1 MPEET
6 GSSVRAPLL
15 KVDDLSVNFEMSG
28 KGSAAV
34 DNVSYAINRG
44 EVLAIVGES
53 GSGKSVSSMAILGLL
68 PPNARVQGRIEFDGE
83 NLLEL
88 SPDQLRQLRGQKIAM
103 IFQEPMT
110 ALDPVYTIGEQI
122 VEAIRAHSRMSKKD
136 AQRRALELLYLV
148 RLPEPERRINHYPH
162 QLSGGQLQRIVIA
175 MAVSCDPDLLIAD
188 EPTTAL
194 DVTVQAEILELLRD
208 LGARLNASVLF
219 ITHDM
224 GVVADL
230 ADRVIVMRDGR
241 IVEEALVGDL
251 FAAPKA
257 EYTQNLLNSV
267 PHLGKTQNEEPP
279 QSAQVSRSAGAVPEP
294 TVLSF
299 NKVEITYSGRAGS
312 DDFKAVEDVSI
323 EVRQGEVVGLV
334 GESGSGKSTLGRCAM
349 GLLKPSA
356 GSVSVCG
363 TDITSM
369 SSRKLRPKRNEFSMV
384 FQDPASSLN
393 PRQTLGEIVAKP
405 LKLHTKLSASDVRR
419 RVEEML
425 ERVRVPSSWGERYP
439 HELSGGQRQR
449 IGIAR
454 ALVLSPR
461 LLIADEPT
469 SALDVSVQATV
480 LDLFKELQ
488 SELGFSCLFIT
499 HDLGVVEELADRIA
513 VLRAGRLVEFGNAT
527 DVLNSSE
534 HEYTRRLVLS
544 APVPDPEAQKKRR
557 SEFAQVNSQ

>member
-1 MPEET
+1 MPEENE
-6 GSSVRAPLL
+6 RPEREPLL
-15 KVDDLSVNFEMSG
+15 KVDDLSVSFEMSG
-28 KGSAAV
+28 KGAAAV

-88 SPDQLRQLRGQKIAM
+88 NSDQLRQLRGQKIAM

-110 ALDPVYTIGEQI
+110 ALDPVYTIGEQV
-122 VEAIRAHSRMSKKD
+122 VEAIRAHGRMSKHD
-136 AQRRALELLYLV
+136 AERRALELLRLV
-148 RLPEPERRINHYPH
+148 RLPEPERRIHHYPH

-230 ADRVIVMRDGR
+230 ADRVIVMREGR
-241 IVEEALVGDL
+241 VVEEALVRDL
-251 FAAPKA
+251 FAAPKE
-257 EYTQNLLNSV
+257 EYTQNLLDSV
-267 PHLGKTQNEEPP
+267 PHLGKGQNEEPP
-279 QSAQVSRSAGAVPEP
+279 QSADESHFAESSPESSI
-294 TVLSF
+294 LIF
-299 NKVEITYSGRAGS
+299 DNVEITYPGRTGS
-312 DDFKAVEDVSI
+312 DGFKAVQDVSI
-323 EVRQGEVVGLV
+323 DVRRGEVVGLV

-363 TDITSM
+363 TDITSL
-369 SSRKLRPKRNEFSMV
+369 SSRKLRPKRSEFSMV

-405 LKLHTKLSASDVRR
+405 LRLHTKMRPGEVHQK
-419 RVEEML
+419 VQEML
-425 ERVRVPSSWGERYP
+425 ERVRVPSSWVGRYP

-488 SELGFSCLFIT
+488 NELGFSCLFIT

-513 VLRAGRLVEFGNAT
+513 VLRAGHLVELGNAS
-527 DVLNSSE
+527 DVLHRSE

-544 APVPDPEAQKKRR
+544 APVPDPEAQKTRR
-557 SEFAQVNSQ
+557 KEFAEVSSQ

>member
-1 MPEET
+1 MPEANEV
-6 GSSVRAPLL
+6 SELEPLL
-15 KVDDLSVNFEMSG
+15 KVDDLSVSFEMSG

-34 DNVSYAINRG
+34 DNVSYAIKRG

-68 PPNARVQGRIEFDGE
+68 PPNARVHGRIEFDGV

-88 SPDQLRQLRGQKIAM
+88 SSDQLRQLRGRKIAM

-122 VEAIRAHSRMSKKD
+122 VEAIRAHSRMSRND
-136 AQRRALELLYLV
+136 AQRRALELLHLV
-148 RLPEPERRINHYPH
+148 RLPEPERRIHHYPH

-251 FAAPKA
+251 FGAPKA

-267 PHLGKTQNEEPP
+267 PHLGKTQHNA
-279 QSAQVSRSAGAVPEP
+279 SADLRSSAEASPESS
-294 TVLSF
+294 VLRF
-299 NKVEITYSGRAGS
+299 DKVEITYPGRAGAA
-312 DDFKAVEDVSI
+312 DFKAVEDVSI
-323 EVRQGEVVGLV
+323 DVSKGEVVGLV

-349 GLLKPSA
+349 GLLKASA

-363 TDITSM
+363 TDITSL
-369 SSRKLRPKRNEFSMV
+369 SSRKLRPKRREFSMV

-405 LKLHTKLSASDVRR
+405 LKLHKQISSTDVRR

-425 ERVRVPSSWGERYP
+425 ERVRVPSSWVERYP

-454 ALVLSPR
+454 ALILSPR

-488 SELGFSCLFIT
+488 NELGFSCLFIT

-513 VLRAGRLVEFGNAT
+513 VLRAGRLIEFGNAS
-527 DVLNSSE
+527 DVLNRSE

-557 SEFAQVNSQ
+557 REFAEVNSR